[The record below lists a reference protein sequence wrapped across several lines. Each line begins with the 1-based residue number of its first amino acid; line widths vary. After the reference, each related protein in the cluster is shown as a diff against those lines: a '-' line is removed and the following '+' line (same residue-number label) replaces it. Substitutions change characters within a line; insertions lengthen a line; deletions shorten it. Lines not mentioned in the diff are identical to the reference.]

1 MEDEFDF
8 DFDQQ
13 ENLEE
18 YILDEEMAIFQPNE
32 VDTKDVLNELL
43 GENAEVDNESE
54 EIDLYDLSLDLNNN
68 VKKEE
73 EEFDFEEEFVIG
85 DEFLTDGKI
94 GSEKDHINADLLRGS
109 FINPSTS
116 SFWNIIARVLLELT
130 LLKV

>member
-54 EIDLYDLSLDLNNN
+54 EIITRDMEIHVRNHCL
-68 VKKEE
+68 
-73 EEFDFEEEFVIG
+73 
-85 DEFLTDGKI
+85 
-94 GSEKDHINADLLRGS
+94 
-109 FINPSTS
+109 
-116 SFWNIIARVLLELT
+116 
-130 LLKV
+130 